1 MDILKVKAL
10 FPNAKEGL
18 IETLKVELDKQDW
31 SDENKC
37 HFIAQ
42 CGHESGGF
50 RVLSENLNYSA
61 DALNKLF
68 KKYFAYAGRNP
79 NDYARRPEKIANIIY
94 ANRMGNGD
102 IQSGDGWRYR
112 GRGILQITGKY
123 NYTEVLNALGQ
134 TDPAYLETAEGAV
147 KSAIL
152 FWTKNVLYK
161 ENDIRTI
168 TRRVNGG
175 MNGFDERVKL
185 FEKIRGI
192 LL

>member
-1 MDILKVKAL
+1 MDILKIKAL
-10 FPNAKEGL
+10 FPNAKAGI
-18 IETLKVELDKQDW
+18 IEVLKAELDQLDW

-37 HFIAQ
+37 HFLAQ
-42 CGHESGGF
+42 CAHESAGF

-61 DALNKLF
+61 VALNKLF

-79 NDYARRPEKIANIIY
+79 NDFARRPEKIANIIY

-102 IQSGDGWRYR
+102 IQSGDGWKYR
-112 GRGILQITGKY
+112 GRGILQVTGKY
-123 NYTEVLNALGQ
+123 NYTQVLSELGR
-134 TDPAYLETAEGAV
+134 TDPEYLETVEGAV

-161 ENDIRTI
+161 ETDVRTI

-175 MNGFDERVKL
+175 LNGFDERVKL
-185 FEKIRGI
+185 LEKIRGV